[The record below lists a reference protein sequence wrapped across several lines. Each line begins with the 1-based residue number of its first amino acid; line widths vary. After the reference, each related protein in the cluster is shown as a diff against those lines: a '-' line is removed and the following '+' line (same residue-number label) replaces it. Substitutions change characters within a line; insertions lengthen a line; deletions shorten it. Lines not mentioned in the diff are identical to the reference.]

1 VLDEKVRRTLREILT
16 QKSTKRRS
24 KGNGQPGSTTKE
36 NPLPQD
42 AVVGT
47 PAQDD
52 DPQEAAAAGTNDATS
67 GAATALSTTS
77 KVASPIVS
85 ALLGERASSIAT
97 LGENSRTQPLW
108 EVKDEEVALPSEIA
122 DSFERWKADPSI
134 FLRGDSSQA
143 PRSLTEHYSY
153 ALSVRTSAVS
163 NKILW
168 RFITTAYYD
177 VISARSQSDRYSITK
192 EAVAFAVAV
201 IYKSSSYER
210 EVVEANLINWAKDG
224 AKNRALA
231 DKLGGTGCYFYYP
244 QHLSE
249 WM

>member
-24 KGNGQPGSTTKE
+24 KGNGLPGSTTKE

-97 LGENSRTQPLW
+97 LGENNRTQPLW

-143 PRSLTEHYSY
+143 PSSLPEHYNY

-201 IYKSSSYER
+201 ICKSSSYER

>member
-1 VLDEKVRRTLREILT
+1 MLDEKVYRTLREILNP
-16 QKSTKRRS
+16 KSTKRRS
-24 KGNGQPGSTTKE
+24 KGNKQPGSTSKE
-36 NPLPQD
+36 SPLPQD

-47 PAQDD
+47 SAQDD
-52 DPQEAAAAGTNDATS
+52 GPQEAASAGTNDTTS

-77 KVASPIVS
+77 NAASPIVS
-85 ALLGERASSIAT
+85 ALLGERALSIAT
-97 LGENSRTQPLW
+97 LGENKRSQPLW
-108 EVKDEEVALPSEIA
+108 EVKDDEVALSLEIA
-122 DSFERWKADPSI
+122 DSFERWKADPSV
-134 FLRGDSSQA
+134 FLRSNSSQA
-143 PRSLTEHYSY
+143 PTSLTEHYNY

-177 VISARSQSDRYSITK
+177 VISARSHSDRYSITK
-192 EAVAFAVAV
+192 EAVEFAVAV
-201 IYKSSSYER
+201 ICKSSSYER
-210 EVVEANLINWAKDG
+210 EVVEANLIKWAKDG
-224 AKNRALA
+224 AKYRGLA

>member
-47 PAQDD
+47 SAQDD
-52 DPQEAAAAGTNDATS
+52 DPQEAAAAGANDATS

-77 KVASPIVS
+77 NVASPIVS

-97 LGENSRTQPLW
+97 LGEKNRTQPLW

-134 FLRGDSSQA
+134 FLRSDSSQA
-143 PRSLTEHYSY
+143 PRSLTEHYNY

-201 IYKSSSYER
+201 ICKSSYKR

-231 DKLGGTGCYFYYP
+231 NKLGGTGCYFYYP